1 MCSDLLIKVC
11 GLGFAHQGLHVKVC
25 VLGFTYSRSQ
35 MRVCVL
41 GYADLGGFGFADEGF
56 AELASLFG
64 ICEVCQLGSADLGL
78 RIRVFGFGFAN

>member
-1 MCSDLLIKVC
+1 M
-11 GLGFAHQGLHVKVC
+11 
-25 VLGFTYSRSQ
+25 
-35 MRVCVL
+35 L